1 MIERLIRHICGLLL
15 GIAVFSFLL
24 GLALG
29 IAHHGRMIVVASIT
43 RAIPT
48 ILAGVAVTLMTGI
61 FFVGLGVR
69 VHQIITG
76 YGGRAGREHGARER
90 QVRLTVRRVAEG
102 VPTTSAPAVP
112 EDPDP
117 AISMEEG

>member
-1 MIERLIRHICGLLL
+1 M
-15 GIAVFSFLL
+15 FSFLL

-29 IAHHGRMIVVASIT
+29 IAHHGGMIVVAAIT

-48 ILAGVAVTLMTGI
+48 LLAGVAVTLMTGI
-61 FFVGLGVR
+61 FFIGLGVR

-76 YGGRAGREHGARER
+76 HGGRAGREHGARER
-90 QVRLTVRRVAEG
+90 QIRLTVRRVAEG
-102 VPTTSAPAVP
+102 VPATTTPELP

-117 AISMEEG
+117 AISMEEN